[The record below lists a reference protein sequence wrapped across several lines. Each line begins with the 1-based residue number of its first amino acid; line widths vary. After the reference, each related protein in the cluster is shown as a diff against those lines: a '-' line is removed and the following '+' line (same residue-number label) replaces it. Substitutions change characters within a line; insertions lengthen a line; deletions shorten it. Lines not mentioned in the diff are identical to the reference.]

1 MNNKLI
7 LPEVLA
13 PAGNP
18 EKLRAAVRFGADAVY
33 LAGRRFGMRQASE
46 NFSLEELSE
55 AAEQLHSRG
64 KKMYLTVNI
73 LPHGPEYPALRDF
86 IRACSEIDIDGYIVA
101 DLGVIA
107 MIKELAPHAAIH
119 ISTQASIVSPEAAL
133 EYIKLG
139 ATRLVL
145 ARELSLGEIRAIRDR
160 IPEEIELEAF
170 VHGSMCVSYSG
181 RCMLSDFMAKRGANH
196 GACAQPCRWN
206 YRIIEE
212 KRPDE
217 AMPILETD
225 EGTFIM
231 SSKDMCMIEHVAELV
246 DAGISSF
253 KLEGRVRSAY
263 YAAVVTN
270 AYRIALDGLK
280 AHVEAGGRLLDYRTD
295 PALYAEVDS
304 VSHREYDTGF
314 YFASPREDSKLVT
327 KQGYLREKAYLAVAE
342 ELDLPLPEA
351 LRGLEEN
358 ENGRLFRFRQRNKLV
373 RGMTAELLTPGK
385 LGMPF
390 TVSELFDEDGGLLET
405 APHPSMIFY
414 ARVPLEVKE
423 GDILRAE

>member
-1 MNNKLI
+1 MEKKLI

-13 PAGNP
+13 PAGNF

-46 NFSLEELSE
+46 NFSLEELAE
-55 AAEQLHSRG
+55 AAEYMHSRG

-73 LPHGPEYPALRDF
+73 LPHGPEYPALREF
-86 IRACSEIDIDGYIVA
+86 IRECAKIDIDGYIVA

-107 MIKELAPHAAIH
+107 MIKEINPNADIH

-145 ARELSLGEIRAIRDR
+145 ARELSLKEIRAIRDR
-160 IPEEIELEAF
+160 IPEHIELEAF

-181 RCMLSDFMAKRGANH
+181 RCMLSDFMVNRSANH

-206 YRIIEE
+206 YKIVEE

-217 AMPILETD
+217 AMPIVETD

-231 SSKDMCMIEHVAELV
+231 SSKDMCMINHVGELV

-270 AYRIALDGLK
+270 AYRIALDGLRDF
-280 AHVEAGGRLLDYRTD
+280 VEAGGNMLDYVPD

-304 VSHREYDTGF
+304 VSHREYATGF
-314 YFASPREDSKLVT
+314 YFDNPREDSKLVT
-327 KQGYLREKAYLAVAE
+327 QPGYMREKAYLAVAE
-342 ELDLPLPEA
+342 DFDEPMPEN
-351 LRGLEEN
+351 LKEIEIN
-358 ENGRLFRFRQRNKLV
+358 ENGKLYRFRQRNKLV
-373 RGMTAELLTPGK
+373 QGMTAELLTPGK
-385 LGMPF
+385 VGIPF
-390 TVSELFDEDGGLLET
+390 TVAELYDGEGEAVES
-405 APHPSMIFY
+405 APHPSRIFY
-414 ARVPLEVKE
+414 TRVPFEVKE

>member
-1 MNNKLI
+1 MSKI
-7 LPEVLA
+7 KLPEVLA
-13 PAGNP
+13 PAGNF

-46 NFSLEELSE
+46 NFSLEELKE
-55 AAEQLHSRG
+55 AAKYLHSRG

-73 LPHGPEYPALRDF
+73 LPHGPEYPALREF
-86 IRACSEIDIDGYIVA
+86 IKECAQIDIDGYIVA

-107 MIKELAPHAAIH
+107 MIKSVNPKADIH

-133 EYIKLG
+133 EYVKLG

-145 ARELSLGEIRAIRDR
+145 ARELTLREIRAIRDA
-160 IPEEIELEAF
+160 IPPEIELEAF

-181 RCMLSDFMAKRGANH
+181 RCMLSDYMTGRSANH

-206 YRIIEE
+206 YKIVEE
-212 KRPDE
+212 KRPEDG
-217 AMPILETD
+217 MPIVETD

-231 SSKDMCMIEHVAELV
+231 SSKDMCMIDHVAELV

-270 AYRIALDGLK
+270 AYRIALDSL
-280 AHVEAGGRLLDYRTD
+280 AEFVENGGSLLDFKPD
-295 PALYAEVDS
+295 PALFDEVDS
-304 VSHREYDTGF
+304 VSHREYATGF
-314 YFASPREDSKLVT
+314 YFDDPRNEAQLVT
-327 KQGYLREKAYLAVAE
+327 RQGYMREKAYLAVAE
-342 ELDLPLPEA
+342 EIENELPEP
-351 LRGLEEN
+351 LKGIEVDEKGKLV
-358 ENGRLFRFRQRNKLV
+358 RFRQRNKLV
-373 RGMTAELLTPGK
+373 RGMRAELLSPGK
-385 LGMPF
+385 IGKDF
-390 TVSELFDEDGGLLET
+390 IVEELYDGEGEAVES
-405 APHPSMIFY
+405 APHPSRIFY
-414 ARVPLEVKE
+414 TRVPMQVRE

>member
-1 MNNKLI
+1 MSKI
-7 LPEVLA
+7 KLPEILA
-13 PAGNP
+13 PAGNF

-46 NFSLEELSE
+46 NFSIEELKE
-55 AAEQLHSRG
+55 AAEYLHSRG

-73 LPHGPEYPALRDF
+73 LPHGPEYPALREF
-86 IRACSEIDIDGYIVA
+86 IRECAQIDIDGYIVA

-107 MIKELAPHAAIH
+107 MIKSINPKADIH

-133 EYIKLG
+133 EYVKLG

-145 ARELSLGEIRAIRDR
+145 ARELSLNEIRAIRDA
-160 IPEEIELEAF
+160 IPPEVELEAF

-181 RCMLSDFMAKRGANH
+181 RCMLSDFMVSRSANH

-206 YRIIEE
+206 YKIVEE
-212 KRPDE
+212 KRPEDG
-217 AMPILETD
+217 MPIVETD

-231 SSKDMCMIEHVAELV
+231 SSKDMCMIDHVAELV

-270 AYRIALDGLK
+270 AYRIALDGL
-280 AHVEAGGRLLDYRTD
+280 AEFVEKGGELLDYKPD
-295 PALYAEVDS
+295 PALFDEVDS
-304 VSHREYDTGF
+304 VSHREYATGF
-314 YFASPREDSKLVT
+314 YFNDPRNEAQLVT
-327 KQGYLREKAYLAVAE
+327 RQGYMREKAYLAVAE
-342 ELDLPLPEA
+342 EIENELPEA
-351 LRGLEEN
+351 LRAIEVSDK
-358 ENGRLFRFRQRNKLV
+358 GRLVRFRQRNKLV
-373 RGMTAELLTPGK
+373 QGMTAELLTPGK
-385 LGMPF
+385 VGRGF
-390 TVSELFDEDGGLLET
+390 IVEELYDGEGT
-405 APHPSMIFY
+405 PVDCAPHPSRIFY
-414 ARVPLEVKE
+414 TRVPMEVRE

>member
-1 MNNKLI
+1 MSKI
-7 LPEVLA
+7 KLPEILA
-13 PAGNP
+13 PAGNF

-46 NFSLEELSE
+46 NFSIEELKE
-55 AAEQLHSRG
+55 AAEYLHSRG

-73 LPHGPEYPALRDF
+73 LPHGPEYPALREF
-86 IRACSEIDIDGYIVA
+86 IRECAQIDIDGYIVA

-107 MIKELAPHAAIH
+107 MIKSINPKADIH

-133 EYIKLG
+133 EYVKLG

-145 ARELSLGEIRAIRDR
+145 ARELSLNEIRAIRDA
-160 IPEEIELEAF
+160 IPPEVELEAF

-181 RCMLSDFMAKRGANH
+181 RCMLSDFMVSRSANH

-206 YRIIEE
+206 YKIVEE
-212 KRPDE
+212 KRPEDG
-217 AMPILETD
+217 MPIVETD

-231 SSKDMCMIEHVAELV
+231 SSKDMCMINHVAELV

-270 AYRIALDGLK
+270 AYRIALDGL
-280 AHVEAGGRLLDYRTD
+280 AEFVEKGGELLDYKPD
-295 PALYAEVDS
+295 PALFDEVDS
-304 VSHREYDTGF
+304 VSHREYATGF
-314 YFASPREDSKLVT
+314 YFNDPRNEAQLVT
-327 KQGYLREKAYLAVAE
+327 RQGYMREKAYLAVAE
-342 ELDLPLPEA
+342 EIENELPEA
-351 LRGLEEN
+351 LCAIEVSDK
-358 ENGRLFRFRQRNKLV
+358 GRLVRFRQRNKLV

-385 LGMPF
+385 VGRGF
-390 TVSELFDEDGGLLET
+390 IVEELYDGEGT
-405 APHPSMIFY
+405 PVDCAPHPSRIFY
-414 ARVPLEVKE
+414 TRVPMEVRE

>member
-1 MNNKLI
+1 MSKI
-7 LPEVLA
+7 KLPEILA
-13 PAGNP
+13 PAGNF

-46 NFSLEELSE
+46 NFSIEELKE
-55 AAEQLHSRG
+55 AAEYLHSRG

-73 LPHGPEYPALRDF
+73 LPHGPEYPALREF
-86 IRACSEIDIDGYIVA
+86 IKECAQIDIDGYIVA

-107 MIKELAPHAAIH
+107 MIKSINPKADIH

-133 EYIKLG
+133 EYVKLG

-145 ARELSLGEIRAIRDR
+145 ARELSLAEIRAIRDA
-160 IPEEIELEAF
+160 IPPEVELEAF

-181 RCMLSDFMAKRGANH
+181 RCMLSDFMVSRSANH

-206 YRIIEE
+206 YKIVEE
-212 KRPDE
+212 KRPEDG
-217 AMPILETD
+217 MPIVETD

-231 SSKDMCMIEHVAELV
+231 SSKDMCMIDHVAELV

-270 AYRIALDGLK
+270 AYRIALDGL
-280 AHVEAGGRLLDYRTD
+280 AEFVENGGELLDYKPD
-295 PALYAEVDS
+295 PALFDEVDS
-304 VSHREYDTGF
+304 VSHREYATGF
-314 YFASPREDSKLVT
+314 YFNDPRNEAQLVT
-327 KQGYLREKAYLAVAE
+327 RQGYMREKAYLAVAE
-342 ELDLPLPEA
+342 EIENELPEA
-351 LRGLEEN
+351 LRAIEVSDK
-358 ENGRLFRFRQRNKLV
+358 GRLVRFRQRNKLV
-373 RGMTAELLTPGK
+373 QGMTAELLTPGK
-385 LGMPF
+385 VGRGF
-390 TVSELFDEDGGLLET
+390 VVEELYDGEGIPVDC
-405 APHPSMIFY
+405 APHPSRIFY
-414 ARVPLEVKE
+414 TRVPMEVRE